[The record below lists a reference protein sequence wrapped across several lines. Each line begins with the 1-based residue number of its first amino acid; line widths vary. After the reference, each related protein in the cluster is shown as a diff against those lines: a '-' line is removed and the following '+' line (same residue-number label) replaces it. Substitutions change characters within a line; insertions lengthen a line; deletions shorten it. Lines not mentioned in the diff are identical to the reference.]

1 MKNQYRRVAAL
12 ALVFCIVFS
21 GMGTM
26 EGAADAANGG
36 QGDIP
41 PAAGSYREYQDRYA
55 AQPEPGQTVRAAL
68 LEYRASDDH
77 AVVKDA
83 PDGRE
88 GVCVETGESGYIEWD
103 LEVPETGR
111 YAIELDYYTET
122 GRGSAIVRKILIDG
136 ELPFSEAANLRLY
149 RVYRNQGAIVTLD
162 NGNQVRPVQ
171 EEENRWITTLLRD
184 SRDYEG
190 EPFRFFFTT
199 GRHTVRLEA
208 IRENLVIGAIRLR
221 PAGTVSAYRQ
231 PQGTGG
237 AASSVPPWRIQGEEA
252 RYKSDATLYPVNDN
266 SAWNTEPSSPSKIL
280 LNTIGG
286 DKWKTVGQ
294 WLEWEFTVPKTG
306 YYKLAVK
313 ARQNLTAGQPSYR
326 RIWIDGEVPFEE
338 FQAVQ
343 FPYSSKWE
351 LVEPRNGE
359 EPCLLYLE
367 AGQAHTLRMEAT
379 LGGLRELIREVDGAV
394 SRLSAIYRDILF
406 VVGHDVDIYRDY
418 PFEQAIPDTL
428 SQLRQESE
436 RLAAYY
442 DEYVRITGAPGSQ
455 AQVLANM
462 ARQAADMAERP
473 YRIPRLM
480 ADFSNNI
487 SALGSW
493 LSTAQT
499 QPLEI
504 DYIEWAGADQDFTP
518 IPTGFFRGLVF
529 SFQQFLA
536 SFTSDYTTTS
546 TADGDMGEEGSG
558 VTAWL
563 ATGRDQANVLS
574 QLAEHYF
581 TGTTGIPVRLQLV
594 PAGTLLTATLA
605 GKGPDVSL
613 SMAQS
618 DPINYAIRG
627 AVEDLSGMEGFDTV
641 AGWFQPSALLPLSF
655 QGKTYALPETQSFP
669 VLFYRE
675 DILAQLSLEVPET
688 WEDVAAMLPVLQKKN
703 LSFGLPADLTTYA
716 TLLFQNGGRL
726 YNADFTASDLNSM
739 AGAEA
744 FENWTV
750 FYTDYSLALQYDFQ
764 TRFRSGEIPIAIAN
778 YGMYNALSVFAPEL
792 DGLWSFAEVPGT
804 RRGDGTVDH
813 TTAGTVTGAVMM
825 SSARNKSD
833 AWEFLRWWASAQTQ
847 TMYGRELESVL
858 GTAGRYQAANVE
870 ALYNIPWD
878 SADFQVL
885 LQQLRQVRGIEE
897 IPGSYMTQ
905 RYIDFAFRQVT
916 VSGDRDVGRALVKAV
931 RQIDS
936 EIAAKRREFGLD

>member
-1 MKNQYRRVAAL
+1 
-12 ALVFCIVFS
+12 
-21 GMGTM
+21 
-26 EGAADAANGG
+26 
-36 QGDIP
+36 
-41 PAAGSYREYQDRYA
+41 
-55 AQPEPGQTVRAAL
+55 
-68 LEYRASDDH
+68 
-77 AVVKDA
+77 
-83 PDGRE
+83 
-88 GVCVETGESGYIEWD
+88 
-103 LEVPETGR
+103 
-111 YAIELDYYTET
+111 
-122 GRGSAIVRKILIDG
+122 
-136 ELPFSEAANLRLY
+136 
-149 RVYRNQGAIVTLD
+149 
-162 NGNQVRPVQ
+162 
-171 EEENRWITTLLRD
+171 
-184 SRDYEG
+184 
-190 EPFRFFFTT
+190 
-199 GRHTVRLEA
+199 
-208 IRENLVIGAIRLR
+208 
-221 PAGTVSAYRQ
+221 
-231 PQGTGG
+231 
-237 AASSVPPWRIQGEEA
+237 
-252 RYKSDATLYPVNDN
+252 
-266 SAWNTEPSSPSKIL
+266 
-280 LNTIGG
+280 
-286 DKWKTVGQ
+286 
-294 WLEWEFTVPKTG
+294 
-306 YYKLAVK
+306 
-313 ARQNLTAGQPSYR
+313 
-326 RIWIDGEVPFEE
+326 
-338 FQAVQ
+338 
-343 FPYSSKWE
+343 
-351 LVEPRNGE
+351 
-359 EPCLLYLE
+359 
-367 AGQAHTLRMEAT
+367 
-379 LGGLRELIREVDGAV
+379 
-394 SRLSAIYRDILF
+394 
-406 VVGHDVDIYRDY
+406 
-418 PFEQAIPDTL
+418 
-428 SQLRQESE
+428 
-436 RLAAYY
+436 
-442 DEYVRITGAPGSQ
+442 
-455 AQVLANM
+455 
-462 ARQAADMAERP
+462 
-473 YRIPRLM
+473 
-480 ADFSNNI
+480 
-487 SALGSW
+487 
-493 LSTAQT
+493 
-499 QPLEI
+499 
-504 DYIEWAGADQDFTP
+504 
-518 IPTGFFRGLVF
+518 
-529 SFQQFLA
+529 
-536 SFTSDYTTTS
+536 
-546 TADGDMGEEGSG
+546 
-558 VTAWL
+558 
-563 ATGRDQANVLS
+563 
-574 QLAEHYF
+574 
-581 TGTTGIPVRLQLV
+581 
-594 PAGTLLTATLA
+594 
-605 GKGPDVSL
+605 
-613 SMAQS
+613 MAQS